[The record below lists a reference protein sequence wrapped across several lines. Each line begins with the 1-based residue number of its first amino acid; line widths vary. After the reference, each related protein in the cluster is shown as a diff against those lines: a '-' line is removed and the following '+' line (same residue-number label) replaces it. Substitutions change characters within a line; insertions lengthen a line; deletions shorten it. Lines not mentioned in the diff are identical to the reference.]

1 MNRIFVDT
9 SAWIAL
15 LNKNEQ
21 CHLEA
26 VDIYENRLNAYVI
39 VVSNFVVAETYT
51 WLRKKTNSEIALSF
65 LNCIKEKEKLNQL
78 EVVYATIEI
87 EEEASRLLD
96 KYSDQLFSYADAVS
110 FVIMEKEKITEA
122 FSYDRHFMTAGFTT
136 INQLGP

>member
-15 LNKNEQ
+15 LNKKEQ

-26 VDIYENRLNAYVI
+26 VDIYENRLNVYVI

-51 WLRKKTNSEIALSF
+51 WLRKKINSEIALSF
-65 LNCIKEKEKLNQL
+65 LNSIKEKEKLNQL
-78 EVVYATIEI
+78 EIVYATIEI
-87 EEEASRLLD
+87 EEEVSRLLE

-110 FVIMEKEKITEA
+110 FVIMEKEKIKEA
-122 FSYDRHFMTAGFTT
+122 FSYDQHFLTAGFMT